1 MPFQELWKP
10 VGDLVVQPAYHPEY
24 GINTDVLMLSSGC
37 LLGAMIARLGLHY
50 AFAKLENI
58 ATLTC
63 EQHLERMLE
72 HFEGSLPE
80 MPMEFASQIIVRIM
94 PELEAVSPKLG
105 DIALTLAAWIGAWS
119 AQFDEAGIPPAEFIA
134 VSMSFAKMACMVD
147 SWNIYDEAGALVGAW
162 NVTV

>member
-1 MPFQELWKP
+1 MSFQELWKP

-94 PELEAVSPKLG
+94 PDLEALSAGL
-105 DIALTLAAWIGAWS
+105 DHIALTIAAWIGTWA
-119 AQFDEAGIPPAEFIA
+119 AQFDESGIPAAEF
-134 VSMSFAKMACMVD
+134 VSVSLSFAKLASMVD
-147 SWNIYDEAGALVGAW
+147 SWHLHDKTGAVAGEWSA
-162 NVTV
+162 T